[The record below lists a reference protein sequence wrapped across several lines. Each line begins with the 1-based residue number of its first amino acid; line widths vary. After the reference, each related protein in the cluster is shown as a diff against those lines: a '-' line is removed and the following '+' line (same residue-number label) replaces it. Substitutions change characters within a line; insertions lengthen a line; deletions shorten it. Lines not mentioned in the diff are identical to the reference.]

1 MRTSL
6 ATSAE
11 VKLEGGKTPFNLPTF
26 NLRPLLETDV
36 MTRPTFEEL
45 RETLAMTNEGRVLDS
60 FIAVEIGLSDYEAC
74 WDAHNDVYQDL
85 GKEPNEETTVT
96 LFLTEVYDM
105 LDVEEDSFN
114 RVLGASL

>member
-1 MRTSL
+1 
-6 ATSAE
+6 
-11 VKLEGGKTPFNLPTF
+11 
-26 NLRPLLETDV
+26 

-74 WDAHNDVYQDL
+74 WDAHNDVYEQL
-85 GKEPNEETTVT
+85 SMESNEETIIT

-105 LDVEEDSFN
+105 LDVEEDSFE